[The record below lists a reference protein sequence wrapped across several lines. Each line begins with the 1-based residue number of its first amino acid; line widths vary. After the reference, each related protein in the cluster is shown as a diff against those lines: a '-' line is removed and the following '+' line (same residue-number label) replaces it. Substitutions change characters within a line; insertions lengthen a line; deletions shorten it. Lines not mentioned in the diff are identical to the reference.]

1 MKLRRLLA
9 PAAGLAS
16 ILAWAPPARAH
27 LVNTGFGPFYDGLVH
42 PFLTP
47 EDLLPVVALTL
58 LAGLRGPRFGRTV
71 LYALP
76 MAWLVGTGAGRLLA
90 SHALLS
96 AAIVAVPAIVLG
108 ALVAADRELPLALVV
123 GLAIALG
130 LVNGVANGVELA
142 RASAQGLGA
151 VGVAC
156 SLFVVVALGA
166 GQVSSLRAPWARVV
180 VRVAGSWIAAIGLL
194 MFGWSVRGG

>member
-1 MKLRRLLA
+1 MKLKRFLTAAAALA
-9 PAAGLAS
+9 TM
-16 ILAWAPPARAH
+16 LAWVPAARAH

-58 LAGLRGPRFGRTV
+58 LAGLRGPRYGRIILCV
-71 LYALP
+71 LP
-76 MAWLVGTGAGRLLA
+76 VAWLVGTGAGRLLA
-90 SHALLS
+90 SNAPLS
-96 AAIVAVPAIVLG
+96 PAIVAVPAIVLG
-108 ALVAADRELPLALVV
+108 ALVAADRPVPLPLVV
-123 GLAIALG
+123 GLAMVLG
-130 LVNGVANGVELA
+130 LLNGAANGVELA
-142 RASAQGLGA
+142 QASAKGLGA

>member
-1 MKLRRLLA
+1 MKLERLLA

-27 LVNTGFGPFYDGLVH
+27 LVNTGLGPFYDGLAH

-47 EDLLPVVALTL
+47 EDLLPVIALTL
-58 LAGLRGPRFGRTV
+58 LAGLRGPRFGRSV
-71 LYALP
+71 LFALP
-76 MAWLVGTGAGRLLA
+76 VAWLVGTGAGRLLA
-90 SHALLS
+90 SHVPLFS
-96 AAIVAVPAIVLG
+96 AIVAVPAIVLG
-108 ALVAADRELPLALVV
+108 ALVAADRELRLPLVV
-123 GLAIALG
+123 GLAILLG
-130 LVNGVANGVELA
+130 LVNGAANGAELA
-142 RASAQGLGA
+142 RSSAQGVGA

-156 SLFVVVALGA
+156 SLFVVTALGA

-194 MFGWSVRGG
+194 MFGWSARGG